1 MAAGTLVTFVLDQVS
16 KFAVVHWL
24 DLATAHVIPVVPPY
38 LMFKMAWND
47 GANFGLLQGNNRWTL
62 VALSLAVSVM
72 MFLWTPRTR
81 GRIAPFAGGMVIGGA
96 LGNAF
101 DRVLY
106 GAVADFLNMSC
117 CGFENPYA
125 FNVADAAIFLGAV
138 LLLIS
143 GFIRGHA
150 KRIERRTSGQA

>member
-1 MAAGTLVTFVLDQVS
+1 MAAGTLTAFVLDQAS

-38 LMFKMAWND
+38 LMFKMAWNE
-47 GANFGLLQGNNRWTL
+47 GANFGLMTGGNRWPL
-62 VALSLAVSVM
+62 VALSVAVSLM
-72 MFLWTPRTR
+72 MVLWTPRTR
-81 GRIAPFAGGMVIGGA
+81 GRVAPFAGGLVIGGA
-96 LGNAF
+96 LGNAL
-101 DRVLY
+101 DRILY

-125 FNVADAAIFLGAV
+125 YNVADVCIFLGAA

-143 GFIRGHA
+143 GLNRHFRS
-150 KRIERRTSGQA
+150 T

>member
-1 MAAGTLVTFVLDQVS
+1 MQLLFMAAGTVAAFVLDQAS
-16 KFAVVHWL
+16 KLAVVHWL

-38 LMFKMAWND
+38 LVFRMAWNE
-47 GANFGLLQGNNRWTL
+47 GANFGLLTEGNRWPL
-62 VALSLAVSVM
+62 VALSLAVSLTLL
-72 MFLWTPRTR
+72 LWIPRTR
-81 GRIAPFAGGMVIGGA
+81 GRVAPFAGGLVIGGA

-125 FNVADAAIFLGAV
+125 FNVADVSIFLGAA

-143 GFIRGHA
+143 GIDRAGV
-150 KRIERRTSGQA
+150 RR